1 MSFLIAFIVFG
12 VLVFI
17 HELGHMLLAK
27 KNGVGVTE
35 FSIGMGPRIFSFDK
49 GGTKYSLK
57 LIPFG
62 GSCMM
67 VGEMDESDAEDAFHN
82 RSVWAR
88 ISVVAAG
95 PIFNIVLAF
104 LFSIIIIGVVG
115 YDPAI
120 VTSVEENSAAYVAGL
135 RKGDRIVEYN
145 GVNVLFGREVYLEE
159 YINPVNTATP
169 IEITYERD
177 GEEYE
182 ITIVPDYHEPY
193 YIGINYSPTGEYA
206 EILSLVEEG
215 AMQEAGVQV
224 GDKIVAFNGIEFE
237 SGEALGEYL
246 VATDMTEE
254 PVTVTLDRNGERY
267 TVTVTPKKSP
277 YYSTG
282 FTYNMYRI
290 DAESPL
296 KTLKY
301 SVLELKYQISSVYKS
316 LLMLFKG
323 QLGMNDLSGPV
334 GIVDMVGTVVEE
346 SQSDEADTL
355 TNVKNVL
362 LNVMNLTVILS
373 VSLGIMNLLP
383 LPALDGGRL
392 VFLVIEA
399 VRGKPISREK
409 EGIVHFIGFALLMI
423 LMVVVLFNDVRKIF
437 F

>member
-1 MSFLIAFIVFG
+1 MSILIAFIVFG

-27 KNGVGVTE
+27 KNGVGVSE

-49 GGTKYSLK
+49 GETKYSLK

-67 VGEMDESDAEDAFHN
+67 VGEMEESSEENAFNN

-95 PIFNIVLAF
+95 PVFNIILAF
-104 LFSIIIIGVVG
+104 LLSVIIIGTVG

-120 VTSVEENSAAYVAGL
+120 VISVDETSAAYAAGL
-135 RKGDRIVEYN
+135 RVGDRIVEYN
-145 GVNVLFGREVYLEE
+145 GVKVLFGREVYLEE
-159 YINPVNTATP
+159 YINPVNDATP
-169 IEITYERD
+169 VELTFERD
-177 GEEYE
+177 GSKYE
-182 ITIVPDYHEPY
+182 ITIIPDYCENY
-193 YIGINYSPTGEYA
+193 YIGITYYATEEHA
-206 EILSLVEEG
+206 EIASIVEGG
-215 AMQEAGVQV
+215 AMQEAGVQA
-224 GDKIVAFNGIEFE
+224 GDKIIAINGVEIE
-237 SGEALGEYL
+237 SGEEMNQYFNSLDKTNGAITIELERDGES
-246 VATDMTEE
+246 
-254 PVTVTLDRNGERY
+254 Y
-267 TVTVTPKKSP
+267 TVTVTPKKSAF
-277 YYSTG
+277 YSTG
-282 FTYNMYRI
+282 FSYNMYRL
-290 DAESPL
+290 DSESPL
-296 KTLKY
+296 KTLEY
-301 SVLELKYQISSVYKS
+301 SVRELKYQISSVYKS

-346 SQSDEADTL
+346 SQSDEADMK
-355 TNVKNVL
+355 TNVVNVS

-392 VFLVIEA
+392 VFLIIEA
-399 VRGKPISREK
+399 VRGKAIDREK

-423 LMVVVLFNDVRKIF
+423 LMVVVLFNDVKKIF

>member
-1 MSFLIAFIVFG
+1 MSILIAFIVFG

-27 KNGVGVTE
+27 KNRIGVSE
-35 FSIGMGPRIFSFDK
+35 FSIGMGPRLFSFDK

-67 VGEMDESDAEDAFHN
+67 IGEMDESDAEDAFNN

-104 LFSIIIIGVVG
+104 LFSIIIIGVAG
-115 YDPAI
+115 YDPAV
-120 VTSVEENSAAYVAGL
+120 VTSVDENSAAYAAGL

-145 GVNVLFGREVYLEE
+145 GVNVIFGREIYLEE
-159 YINPVNTATP
+159 YIDPVNDATP
-169 IEITYERD
+169 IELTYERD

-182 ITIVPDYHEPY
+182 ISIIPDYHEPY
-193 YIGINYSPTGEYA
+193 YIGINYTPTGEYA
-206 EILSLVEEG
+206 EILGLVEGG
-215 AMQEAGVQV
+215 AMQAAGVQV

-246 VATDMTEE
+246 AATDMTEE

-267 TVTVTPKKSP
+267 SVTVTPKKSP
-277 YYSTG
+277 YYSSG
-282 FTYNMYRI
+282 FTYNMYRV

-301 SVLELKYQISSVYKS
+301 SVCELKYQISSVYKS

-346 SQSDEADTL
+346 SQSDDVDTM
-355 TNVKNVL
+355 TNVINVL
-362 LNVMNLTVILS
+362 LNVLNLTVILS

-409 EGIVHFIGFALLMI
+409 ESIVHFIGFALLMI

>member
-277 YYSTG
+277 YYSSG

>member
-1 MSFLIAFIVFG
+1 MSILIAFIVFG

-27 KNGVGVTE
+27 KNRVGVSE
-35 FSIGMGPRIFSFDK
+35 FSIGMGPRLFSFDK
-49 GGTKYSLK
+49 GETKYSLK

-67 VGEMDESDAEDAFHN
+67 VGEMDESDAEDAFNN

-95 PIFNIVLAF
+95 PIFNIILAF
-104 LFSIIIIGVVG
+104 LFSIIIIGIAG

-120 VTSVEENSAAYVAGL
+120 VTSVDENSAAYAAGL

-145 GVNVLFGREVYLEE
+145 GVKVLFGREVYLEE
-159 YINPVNTATP
+159 YIDPVNDTTP
-169 IEITYERD
+169 IKLTYERD
-177 GEEYE
+177 GKEYK
-182 ITIVPDYHEPY
+182 ITIIPEYYEPY
-193 YIGINYSPTGEYA
+193 YIGISYTPTGEYA
-206 EILSLVEEG
+206 EIISLVEGG
-215 AMQEAGVQV
+215 AMQNAGVQA

-246 VATDMTEE
+246 ATNDMTEE
-254 PVTVTLDRNGERY
+254 PVTILLDRNGERY
-267 TVTVTPKKSP
+267 SVTVTPEKSP
-277 YYSTG
+277 YYSAG
-282 FTYNMYRI
+282 FAYNMYRI
-290 DAESPL
+290 EAESPL
-296 KTLKY
+296 KTLQY
-301 SVLELKYQISSVYKS
+301 SVCELKYQISSVYKS

-323 QLGMNDLSGPV
+323 RLGMNDLSGPV

-346 SQSDEADTL
+346 SKSDEADTM
-355 TNVKNVL
+355 TNVINVL
-362 LNVMNLTVILS
+362 LNVINLTVILS

-392 VFLVIEA
+392 VFLIIEA
-399 VRGKPISREK
+399 VRGKPIDREK
-409 EGIVHFIGFALLMI
+409 ESIVHFIGFALLMI

>member
-1 MSFLIAFIVFG
+1 
-12 VLVFI
+12 
-17 HELGHMLLAK
+17 
-27 KNGVGVTE
+27 
-35 FSIGMGPRIFSFDK
+35 
-49 GGTKYSLK
+49 
-57 LIPFG
+57 
-62 GSCMM
+62 
-67 VGEMDESDAEDAFHN
+67 
-82 RSVWAR
+82 
-88 ISVVAAG
+88 
-95 PIFNIVLAF
+95 
-104 LFSIIIIGVVG
+104 
-115 YDPAI
+115 
-120 VTSVEENSAAYVAGL
+120 
-135 RKGDRIVEYN
+135 
-145 GVNVLFGREVYLEE
+145 
-159 YINPVNTATP
+159 
-169 IEITYERD
+169 
-177 GEEYE
+177 
-182 ITIVPDYHEPY
+182 
-193 YIGINYSPTGEYA
+193 
-206 EILSLVEEG
+206 
-215 AMQEAGVQV
+215 MQAAGVQV

-277 YYSTG
+277 YYSSG

-346 SQSDEADTL
+346 SQSDDADTM

-373 VSLGIMNLLP
+373 VSLGVMNLLP

-409 EGIVHFIGFALLMI
+409 EGVVHFIGFALLMI

>member
-1 MSFLIAFIVFG
+1 MSILIAFLVFG

-27 KNGVGVTE
+27 KNRVGVIE
-35 FSIGMGPRIFSFDK
+35 FSIGMGPRLFSFDK

-67 VGEMDESDAEDAFHN
+67 EGEMDDSTAEDAFCN

-104 LFSIIIIGVVG
+104 LLSVIIIGTVG

-120 VTSVEENSAAYVAGL
+120 ITSVTPGSSAEAAGL
-135 RKGDRIVEYN
+135 KVGDRIVEYN
-145 GVNVLFGREVYLEE
+145 DVNVIFGREVYLEE
-159 YINPVNTATP
+159 YINPINDATP
-169 IEITYERD
+169 IELVYERN
-177 GEEYE
+177 GEKYS
-182 ITIVPDYHEPY
+182 TSVTPDFYEPY
-193 YIGINYSPTGEYA
+193 YIGISYSPEGSYA
-206 EILSLVEEG
+206 EILALTEG
-215 AMQEAGVQV
+215 GPMQSAGVLP
-224 GDKIVAFNGIEFE
+224 GDKIIAVNGTEYE
-237 SGEALGEYL
+237 SAKALSEALE
-246 VATDMTEE
+246 ATPFTDES
-254 PVTVTLDRNGERY
+254 VDVTLERNGERY
-267 TVTVTPKKSP
+267 DVTVIPKKSP
-277 YYSTG
+277 YYSSG

-296 KTLKY
+296 KTLQY
-301 SVLELKYQISSVYKS
+301 SVCELKYQISSVYKS
-316 LLMLFKG
+316 LLMLFRG

-346 SQSDEADTL
+346 SQSDDADAM
-355 TNVKNVL
+355 TNVINVL

-383 LPALDGGRL
+383 IPALDGGRL
-392 VFLVIEA
+392 VFLIIEA
-399 VRGKPISREK
+399 VRGKPLSREK
-409 EGIVHFIGFALLMI
+409 ESIVHFIGFALLMI

>member
-35 FSIGMGPRIFSFDK
+35 FSIGMGPRLFSFDK

-67 VGEMDESDAEDAFHN
+67 VGEMDESEAEDAFNN

-88 ISVVAAG
+88 ISVVVAG

-104 LFSIIIIGVVG
+104 VFSIIIIGVVG

-159 YINPVNTATP
+159 YINPVIDATP
-169 IEITYERD
+169 LEIIYERD

-206 EILSLVEEG
+206 EILGLVEGG
-215 AMQEAGVQV
+215 AMQAAGVQV

-277 YYSTG
+277 YYSSG

-346 SQSDEADTL
+346 SQSDDADTM

-373 VSLGIMNLLP
+373 VSLGVMNLLP

-409 EGIVHFIGFALLMI
+409 EGVVHFIGFALLMI

>member
-1 MSFLIAFIVFG
+1 MSILIAFIVFG

-27 KNGVGVTE
+27 KNRIGVSE
-35 FSIGMGPRIFSFDK
+35 FSIGMGPRLFSFDK

-67 VGEMDESDAEDAFHN
+67 VGEMDESDAEDAFNN

-104 LFSIIIIGVVG
+104 LFSIIIIGVAG

-120 VTSVEENSAAYVAGL
+120 VTSVDENSAAYAAGL

-145 GVNVLFGREVYLEE
+145 GVNVTFGREIYLEE
-159 YINPVNTATP
+159 YIDPVNDTTP
-169 IEITYERD
+169 IELTYERD

-182 ITIVPDYHEPY
+182 ISIIPDYHEPY
-193 YIGINYSPTGEYA
+193 YIGINYTPTGEYA
-206 EILSLVEEG
+206 EILGLVEGG
-215 AMQEAGVQV
+215 AMQAAGVQV

-246 VATDMTEE
+246 AATDMTEE

-267 TVTVTPKKSP
+267 SVTVTPKKSP
-277 YYSTG
+277 YYSSG
-282 FTYNMYRI
+282 FAYNMYRV

-296 KTLKY
+296 KTLQY
-301 SVLELKYQISSVYKS
+301 SVCELKYQISSVYKS

-346 SQSDEADTL
+346 SQSDDVDTM
-355 TNVKNVL
+355 TNVINVL
-362 LNVMNLTVILS
+362 LNVLNLTVILS

-409 EGIVHFIGFALLMI
+409 ESIVHFIGFALLMI

>member
-1 MSFLIAFIVFG
+1 MSILVAFIVFG

-27 KNGVGVTE
+27 KNNIGVTE
-35 FSIGMGPRIFSFDK
+35 FSIGMGPRLFSFDK

-67 VGEMDESDAEDAFHN
+67 VGETEESEAEDAFNN

-104 LFSIIIIGVVG
+104 LFSIIIIGVAG

-120 VTSVEENSAAYVAGL
+120 VTSVEEDSSAYAAGL

-145 GVNVLFGREVYLEE
+145 GVNVMFGREIYLEE
-159 YINPVNTATP
+159 YIAPINDATP
-169 IEITYERD
+169 LKLTYERD
-177 GEEYE
+177 GEKYSVT
-182 ITIVPDYHEPY
+182 ITPDYYEPY
-193 YIGINYSPTGEYA
+193 YIGISYSPTGEYA
-206 EILSLVEEG
+206 EILALTEGG
-215 AMQEAGVQV
+215 AMQAAGVKV

-237 SGEALGEYL
+237 SGEALGDYL
-246 VATDMTEE
+246 AATDMTEE
-254 PVTVTLDRNGERY
+254 PVSVTLLRGDERY

-277 YYSTG
+277 YYSAG

-290 DAESPL
+290 DSESPL
-296 KTLKY
+296 STLKY
-301 SVLELKYQISSVYKS
+301 SAWELKYQISSVYKS

-346 SQSDEADTL
+346 SQSDEADTM
-355 TNVKNVL
+355 TNVINVL
-362 LNVMNLTVILS
+362 LSVMNLTVILS
-373 VSLGIMNLLP
+373 VSLGVMNLLP
-383 LPALDGGRL
+383 IPALDGGRL
-392 VFLVIEA
+392 VFLLIEG
-399 VRGKPISREK
+399 VRGKPIDREK
-409 EGIVHFIGFALLMI
+409 ESIVHFIGFALLMI
-423 LMVVVLFNDVRKIF
+423 LMVVVLFNDVKKIF

>member
-1 MSFLIAFIVFG
+1 MSILIAFIVFG

-27 KNGVGVTE
+27 KNRVGVSE
-35 FSIGMGPRIFSFDK
+35 FSIGMGPRLFSFDK

-67 VGEMDESDAEDAFHN
+67 VGEMDESDAEDAFNN

-95 PIFNIVLAF
+95 PIFNIILAF
-104 LFSIIIIGVVG
+104 LFSIIIIGIAG

-120 VTSVEENSAAYVAGL
+120 VTSVDENSAAYAAGL

-159 YINPVNTATP
+159 YIDPVNDTTP
-169 IEITYERD
+169 IKLTYERD
-177 GEEYE
+177 GKEYK
-182 ITIVPDYHEPY
+182 IIIIPDYYEPY
-193 YIGINYSPTGEYA
+193 YIGINYTPTGEYA
-206 EILSLVEEG
+206 EIISLVEGG
-215 AMQEAGVQV
+215 AMQSAGVQA

-237 SGEALGEYL
+237 SGEALGDYL
-246 VATDMTEE
+246 AANDMTEE
-254 PVTVTLDRNGERY
+254 PVTILLDRNGERY
-267 TVTVTPKKSP
+267 SVTVTPKKSP
-277 YYSTG
+277 YYSAG

-296 KTLKY
+296 KTLQY
-301 SVLELKYQISSVYKS
+301 SVCELKYQISSVYKS

-323 QLGMNDLSGPV
+323 RLGMNDLSGPV

-346 SQSDEADTL
+346 SKSDEADTM
-355 TNVKNVL
+355 TNVINVL
-362 LNVMNLTVILS
+362 LNVINLTVILS

-392 VFLVIEA
+392 VFLIIEA
-399 VRGKPISREK
+399 VRGKPIDREK
-409 EGIVHFIGFALLMI
+409 ESIVHFIGFALLMI

>member
-1 MSFLIAFIVFG
+1 MSILIAFIVFG

-27 KNGVGVTE
+27 KNRVGVSE
-35 FSIGMGPRIFSFDK
+35 FSIGMGPRLFSFDK

-67 VGEMDESDAEDAFHN
+67 VGEMDESDAEDAFNN

-95 PIFNIVLAF
+95 PIFNIILAF
-104 LFSIIIIGVVG
+104 LFSIIIIGIAG

-120 VTSVEENSAAYVAGL
+120 VTSVDENSAAYAAGL

-159 YINPVNTATP
+159 YIDPVNDTTP
-169 IEITYERD
+169 IKLTYERD
-177 GEEYE
+177 GKEYK
-182 ITIVPDYHEPY
+182 ITIIPDYYEPY
-193 YIGINYSPTGEYA
+193 YIGINYTPTGEYA
-206 EILSLVEEG
+206 EIISLVEGG
-215 AMQEAGVQV
+215 AMQSAGVQA

-237 SGEALGEYL
+237 SGEALGDYL
-246 VATDMTEE
+246 AANDMTEE
-254 PVTVTLDRNGERY
+254 PVTILLDRNGERY
-267 TVTVTPKKSP
+267 SVTVTPKKSP
-277 YYSTG
+277 YYSAG

-296 KTLKY
+296 KTLQY
-301 SVLELKYQISSVYKS
+301 SVCELKYQISSVYKS

-323 QLGMNDLSGPV
+323 RLGMNDLSGPV

-346 SQSDEADTL
+346 SKSDEADTM
-355 TNVKNVL
+355 TNVINVL
-362 LNVMNLTVILS
+362 LNVINLTVILS

-392 VFLVIEA
+392 VFLIIEA
-399 VRGKPISREK
+399 VRGKPIDREK
-409 EGIVHFIGFALLMI
+409 ESIVHFIGFALLMI

>member
-35 FSIGMGPRIFSFDK
+35 FSIGMGPRLFSFDK

-67 VGEMDESDAEDAFHN
+67 VGEMDESEAEDAFNN

-88 ISVVAAG
+88 ISVVVAG

-104 LFSIIIIGVVG
+104 VFSIIIIGVVG

-159 YINPVNTATP
+159 YINPVIDATP
-169 IEITYERD
+169 LEITYERD

-193 YIGINYSPTGEYA
+193 YIGINYTPTGEYA
-206 EILSLVEEG
+206 EILGLVEGG
-215 AMQEAGVQV
+215 AMQAAGVQV

-277 YYSTG
+277 YYSSG

-346 SQSDEADTL
+346 SQSDDADTM

-373 VSLGIMNLLP
+373 VSLGVMNLLP

-409 EGIVHFIGFALLMI
+409 EGVVHFIGFALLMI

>member
-1 MSFLIAFIVFG
+1 MSILIAFIVFG

-35 FSIGMGPRIFSFDK
+35 FSIGMGPRIFSYDK

-88 ISVVAAG
+88 ISVVVAG
-95 PIFNIVLAF
+95 PVFNIVLAF
-104 LFSIIIIGVVG
+104 LLSIIIIGVVG

-120 VTSVEENSAAYVAGL
+120 VTSVDENSAAYTAGL
-135 RKGDRIVEYN
+135 RRGDKIVEYN
-145 GVNVLFGREVYLEE
+145 GVNVTFGREVYLEE
-159 YINPVNTATP
+159 YINPVIDATP
-169 IEITYERD
+169 LEITYERD
-177 GEEYE
+177 GKEYE

-193 YIGINYSPTGEYA
+193 YIGINYTPTGEYA
-206 EILSLVEEG
+206 EILGLVEGG
-215 AMQEAGVQV
+215 AMQAAGVKV

-246 VATDMTEE
+246 AVTDMTEE
-254 PVTVTLDRNGERY
+254 PVTVVLDRAGERY

-277 YYSTG
+277 YYSSG
-282 FTYNMYRI
+282 FTYNMYRV
-290 DAESPL
+290 DAESPI

-346 SQSDEADTL
+346 SQNDDADTW

-373 VSLGIMNLLP
+373 VSLGVMDLLP

-423 LMVVVLFNDVRKIF
+423 LMVFVLFNDVRKIF

>member
-206 EILSLVEEG
+206 EILSLVEGG

-282 FTYNMYRI
+282 FTYNTYRI

>member
-1 MSFLIAFIVFG
+1 MSILIAFIVFG

-27 KNGVGVTE
+27 KNRVGVSE

-67 VGEMDESDAEDAFHN
+67 VGEMDESDAEDAFNN

-95 PIFNIVLAF
+95 PIFNIILAF
-104 LFSIIIIGVVG
+104 LFSIIIIGIAG

-120 VTSVEENSAAYVAGL
+120 VTSVDENSAAYAAGL

-159 YINPVNTATP
+159 YIDPVNDTTP
-169 IEITYERD
+169 IKLTYERD
-177 GEEYE
+177 GKEYK
-182 ITIVPDYHEPY
+182 ITIIPDYYEPY
-193 YIGINYSPTGEYA
+193 YIGINYTPTGEYA
-206 EILSLVEEG
+206 EIISLVEGG
-215 AMQEAGVQV
+215 AMQSAGVQA

-237 SGEALGEYL
+237 SGEALGDYL
-246 VATDMTEE
+246 AANDMTEE
-254 PVTVTLDRNGERY
+254 PVTILLDRNGERY
-267 TVTVTPKKSP
+267 SVTVTPKKSP
-277 YYSTG
+277 YYSAG

-296 KTLKY
+296 KTLQY
-301 SVLELKYQISSVYKS
+301 SVCELKYQISSVYKS

-323 QLGMNDLSGPV
+323 RLGMNDLSGPV

-346 SQSDEADTL
+346 SKSDEADTM
-355 TNVKNVL
+355 TNVINVL
-362 LNVMNLTVILS
+362 LNVINLTVILS

-392 VFLVIEA
+392 VFLIIEA
-399 VRGKPISREK
+399 VRGKPIDREK
-409 EGIVHFIGFALLMI
+409 ESIVHFIGFALLMI